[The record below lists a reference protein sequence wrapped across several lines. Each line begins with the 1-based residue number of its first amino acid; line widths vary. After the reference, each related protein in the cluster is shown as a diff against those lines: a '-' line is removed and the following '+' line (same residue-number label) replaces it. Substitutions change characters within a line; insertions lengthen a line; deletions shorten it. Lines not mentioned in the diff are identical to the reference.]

1 MRNANFSSK
10 ARRKAL
16 RDRQQECAASAT
28 AAADES
34 AADESAADESAAD
47 ADLADLARQ
56 KAGAEVRAEKA
67 EARAAWAEARAEQAD
82 DAVRRVFDG
91 ASAYTAS
98 RTTRSARPP
107 P

>member
-1 MRNANFSSK
+1 VRNANFASK

-16 RDRQQECAASAT
+16 RAGQQACAANAT

-34 AADESAADESAAD
+34 AADDSAAD
-47 ADLADLARQ
+47 ADLAELARQ

-91 ASAYTAS
+91 ASAYTAP
-98 RTTRSARPP
+98 RITRSARPP
-107 P
+107 L